1 MQMNGVTQTDFKEFI
16 KLHNDQLRASGI
28 PSLFWRRLHEKLL
41 HEIYDANTS
50 VMMQQ
55 IEYTND
61 EGDDNE
67 IGSEELTVNCNWNIL
82 VCSDQLLVSDSNN
95 IFLVDHAWTFDVQ
108 SMKQCL
114 LQYPSLLER
123 MASLMNINTLNE
135 PNEDIASDIC
145 KNVWKYCRYYKLST
159 QENMSLLSQVPELQQ
174 TMWYVL
180 DEVGSRIQHSDEP
193 TARMVPFYYV
203 PRNLCYSVFW
213 PIKDLQRNDSI
224 TIDYVEHV
232 KNPELRPY
240 YLLPWES
247 EDFSNEPIEHTYIL
261 TDEYFTSHRVQ
272 EKLPICQINEPI
284 KREYFT
290 VYTDLNQV
298 KQYLTHSQFTFVD
311 SPDKADI
318 IWMYT
323 HFKDFERLSIDSPN
337 TYINQFP
344 GEYVITVKDYLAS
357 LAASLAEE
365 TYMQQSNDLMHDNID
380 AKLSTNWY
388 PVTFNLV
395 YELPQFCA
403 YFQSNYNKIISTNE
417 EPGRN
422 DKHNLWILKPWNLG
436 RGVGIVITDNLDRI
450 IKTCDGNPMIASR
463 YITYPVLFYRND
475 LQANVKFD
483 IRYVV
488 LLRSVKPL
496 ILYTYKVFWLRF
508 ANKPFILDDFDS
520 YDRHF
525 TVMNYR
531 SAENLKQIHC
541 DEFVE
546 LFDKQYPD
554 HKWSTVE
561 LKIHRL
567 LVEIFQVATKYPSPR
582 GLIHNVQ
589 SRALYAVDLLLEWR
603 PNEYASSIKKDIYP
617 VVCEVNFSPDCER
630 ACLYHP
636 NFFNDIFSC
645 LFLDQSCD
653 SCNIQKLT

>member
-1 MQMNGVTQTDFKEFI
+1 MNGTTQPDFKEFI
-16 KLHNDQLRASGI
+16 KLHDDQLKASGI
-28 PSLFWRRLHEKLL
+28 PGHFWRRLHEKLL

-61 EGDDNE
+61 DGDDNE
-67 IGSEELTVNCNWNIL
+67 IGSEELTVNRDWDIL
-82 VCSDQLLVSDSNN
+82 VCSDHLLVSDSNN

-108 SMKQCL
+108 SMKECL
-114 LQYPSLLER
+114 LQLPSLLER
-123 MASLMNINTLNE
+123 MASLMNINTLNQL
-135 PNEDIASDIC
+135 NEDIASNIC

-174 TMWYVL
+174 IMWYVL

-213 PIKDLQRNDSI
+213 PIKDLQKNDSI
-224 TIDYVEHV
+224 TIDYVEH
-232 KNPELRPY
+232 
-240 YLLPWES
+240 
-247 EDFSNEPIEHTYIL
+247 DFSNEPIEHTYIF

-272 EKLPICQINEPI
+272 ETLPICQMNEPI

-290 VYTDLNQV
+290 VYTDWNQV

-323 HFKDFERLSIDSPN
+323 HFKDFERLSVDSPN

-344 GEYVITVKDYLAS
+344 
-357 LAASLAEE
+357 
-365 TYMQQSNDLMHDNID
+365 
-380 AKLSTNWY
+380 
-388 PVTFNLV
+388 V

-403 YFQSNYNKIISTNE
+403 YFQSNYNKIISTNDE
-417 EPGRN
+417 RGRN
-422 DKHNLWILKPWNLG
+422 DKHNIWILKPWNLG

-450 IKTCDGNPMIASR
+450 IKTCDVNPMIASR
-463 YITYPVLFYRND
+463 YITDPVLFYRND

-531 SAENLKQIHC
+531 SADNLKQIHC

-554 HKWSTVE
+554 HKWSTIE

-567 LVEIFQVATKYPSPR
+567 LVEIFQAATKYPPPR
-582 GLIHNVQ
+582 GLSHNVQ
-589 SRALYAVDLLLEWR
+589 SRALYAVDILLEWR
-603 PNEYASSIKKDIYP
+603 SNGYASSNQKDIYP

-630 ACLYHP
+630 ACLYHS

-645 LFLDQSCD
+645 LFLDQSSD
-653 SCNIQKLT
+653 LCNIHKLT